1 VRGVERFCCN
11 TGYPSRYIKLLESDD
26 RVFLDEAIAAIER
39 GVRTSDA
46 KFLTACPL
54 DDVTTVSDVEIDSSF
69 VPTPITYYSGRDG
82 FRNNLLTTSAPLL
95 SVSGCNS
102 VQWNLGTITHELSHR
117 IVAGKLE
124 AAYRDICDWAEQT
137 SRSAMADKPLSKA
150 KRLILPHYAT
160 SSEQPVITTGRQ
172 LVCFLVAR
180 TLLGLHALEFDMED
194 WKKMKVSNL
203 EEFYIEA
210 YEMYSEDIEEFV
222 VHLFDFYHF
231 YSMDANTYVT

>member
-1 VRGVERFCCN
+1 
-11 TGYPSRYIKLLESDD
+11 
-26 RVFLDEAIAAIER
+26 
-39 GVRTSDA
+39 
-46 KFLTACPL
+46 
-54 DDVTTVSDVEIDSSF
+54 
-69 VPTPITYYSGRDG
+69 
-82 FRNNLLTTSAPLL
+82 
-95 SVSGCNS
+95 
-102 VQWNLGTITHELSHR
+102 
-117 IVAGKLE
+117 
-124 AAYRDICDWAEQT
+124 
-137 SRSAMADKPLSKA
+137 MADKPLSKA